1 MQSPDLTEEKTQIQ
15 LLEEKKWG
23 LSNRT
28 KQNGDKYLEKMCYFK
43 INICFPE
50 WVVGSKLPSFEEA
63 VHLRRAGKP
72 Q

>member
-28 KQNGDKYLEKMCYFK
+28 KQNGDKYLEKNVLF
-43 INICFPE
+43 
-50 WVVGSKLPSFEEA
+50 
-63 VHLRRAGKP
+63 
-72 Q
+72 